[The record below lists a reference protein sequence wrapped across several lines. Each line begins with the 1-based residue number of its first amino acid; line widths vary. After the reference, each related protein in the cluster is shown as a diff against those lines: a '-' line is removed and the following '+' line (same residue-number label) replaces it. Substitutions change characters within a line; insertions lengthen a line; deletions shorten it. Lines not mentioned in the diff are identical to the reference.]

1 MKPNTPNPTTT
12 YMNKCALV
20 RELAVTERLTI
31 TTAYKAIDGLL
42 RIMTREL
49 ARGGGVALS
58 EFGLL
63 YAKHQRSRTVID
75 AATGKALLQPPRC
88 TASFHPYAELHA
100 ALNPRATTPP
110 GFAGK
115 WLHSLRPYSRLICHR
130 LYLPRCPS

>member
-1 MKPNTPNPTTT
+1 
-12 YMNKCALV
+12 MNKCALAQ
-20 RELAVTERLTI
+20 ELAVTERLTI

-100 ALNPRATTPP
+100 ALNPQATTPP
-110 GFAGK
+110 DSPTSGCIPCA
-115 WLHSLRPYSRLICHR
+115 PT
-130 LYLPRCPS
+130 PD

>member
-1 MKPNTPNPTTT
+1 
-12 YMNKCALV
+12 MNKCALAQ
-20 RELAVTERLTI
+20 ELAVTERLTI

-75 AATGKALLQPPRC
+75 AATGKALLQPPSC

-100 ALNPRATTPP
+100 ALNPQATTPP
-110 GFAGK
+110 DSPTSGCIPCAPTPG
-115 WLHSLRPYSRLICHR
+115 
-130 LYLPRCPS
+130 

>member
-1 MKPNTPNPTTT
+1 
-12 YMNKCALV
+12 MNKCALAQ
-20 RELAVTERLTI
+20 ELAVTERLTI

-100 ALNPRATTPP
+100 ALNPQATTPRIRRQVAAFPAPPTP
-110 GFAGK
+110 G
-115 WLHSLRPYSRLICHR
+115 
-130 LYLPRCPS
+130 